1 MVSSAYVTEQIV
13 QELKRLATEATEFA
27 YAPYSNFQVGAALL
41 TGDGRFYSGANV
53 ENRSYPMSL
62 CAERAAIAKAVTE
75 SRADLEIVAVA
86 VAESNRGPCAP
97 CGGCRQVI
105 SEFARVGALLIYRDA
120 LGAFKQVP
128 IEEALPDARAFLSE
142 KAPLFSETP
151 PISETP
157 PS

>member
-1 MVSSAYVTEQIV
+1 MVSNARVTDQIV
-13 QELKRLATEATEFA
+13 NELVRMATEATEFA

-41 TGDGRFYSGANV
+41 TGDGRFCSGANV
-53 ENRSYPMSL
+53 ENRSYPMSI
-62 CAERAAIAKAVTE
+62 CAERAAIVKAVTD
-75 SRADLEIVAVA
+75 SREDLEIVAVA
-86 VAESNRGPCAP
+86 VAESNGGPCAP

-105 SEFARVGALLIYRDA
+105 SEFARTGALLIYRDA
-120 LGAFKQVP
+120 LGVFKRVP